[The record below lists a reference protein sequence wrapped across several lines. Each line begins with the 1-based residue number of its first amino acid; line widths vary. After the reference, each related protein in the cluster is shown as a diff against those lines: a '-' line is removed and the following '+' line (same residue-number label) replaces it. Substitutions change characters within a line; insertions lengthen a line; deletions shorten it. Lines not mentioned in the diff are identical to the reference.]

1 MFGIDVSAHQG
12 DIDWKKVKSAGVD
25 FAIIRAGYGTANDK
39 NFEKNYKGAKD
50 NNILVGAY
58 WFCCAE
64 DIKSANNEQYLANL
78 ILHKYEFDL
87 PFFYDIEVPYV
98 VNLPR
103 DEVSTIFKTF
113 AEPLVTKGFK
123 IGLYSSKFYL
133 MRCFT
138 DDILEKYPIWVAQW
152 NIDELTYEKPY
163 LFWQYS
169 NKGSIAGISTAVD
182 LNTTNNIVK
191 MDYNDVVN
199 MVADMVISGKFGNG
213 EERKERLKGL
223 YADVQSVV
231 NNKIKEKR

>member
-25 FAIIRAGYGTANDK
+25 FAIIRAGCGTANDK

-58 WFCCAE
+58 WFCCAKNE
-64 DIKSANNEQYLANL
+64 KEVKNEQYLANL
-78 ILHKYEFDL
+78 ILQKYEFDL
-87 PFFYDIEVPYV
+87 PFFYDIEISYV

-103 DEVSTIFKTF
+103 GDMCLIFKTF
-113 AEPLVTKGFK
+113 ADPLVAKGFK

-133 MRCFT
+133 THCFT
-138 DDILEKYPIWVAQW
+138 DDILEKYPIWIAQW

-169 NKGSIAGISTAVD
+169 NKGSISGISTAVD

-191 MDYNDVVN
+191 MDYNDVVD
-199 MVADMVISGKFGNG
+199 MVADMVIAGKFGNG
-213 EERKERLKGL
+213 AERKERLKGL

-231 NNKIKEKR
+231 NKKINEKR